1 MVSYNIYNMYYQLVI
16 LLESRKQAFLFLKG
30 EFKMDIRLLKEESLT
45 QITKKEI
52 YKYIKSMDINVSNKL
67 LREEVLAEKLGVSRI
82 TVRSA
87 LNELATE
94 GIIFRRQGKGTFV
107 NKEALQMKVSLNPI
121 GDLKQVIIDSGYEVD
136 VKIANITTRQA
147 SEDETNR
154 LQIKPKSKI
163 LVIEKI
169 FYANSKPAIY
179 SIDRI
184 ADELFDKDIQKK
196 ELELSIFELC
206 KKNLGR
212 KITWD
217 KAELSTVTS
226 EENAVL
232 KTIFQIEGVKSFLNC
247 DIINFDDHDIPI
259 IYTNEYINTEIIR
272 FNLIRQKNFL

>member
-1 MVSYNIYNMYYQLVI
+1 
-16 LLESRKQAFLFLKG
+16 
-30 EFKMDIRLLKEESLT
+30 MDLRLLKEESLS

-67 LREEVLAEKLGVSRI
+67 LREEILAEMLGVSRI

-107 NKEALQMKVSLNPI
+107 NKEALLMKVSLNPI

-136 VKIANITTRQA
+136 VKIANITTRQG
-147 SEDETNR
+147 SEDETNK

-169 FYANSKPAIY
+169 FYANNKPAIY

-184 ADELFDKDIQKK
+184 AEELFDKDIQKK
-196 ELELSIFELC
+196 ELELSIFELSQ
-206 KKNLGR
+206 KKLGR
-212 KITWD
+212 KIIWD
-217 KAELSTVTS
+217 KVELSTVTS
-226 EENAVL
+226 EENAIL
-232 KTIFQIEGVKSFLNC
+232 KKSFQIEGVKSFLNC
-247 DIINFDDHDIPI
+247 DIVNFDDHDIPI
-259 IYTNEYINTEIIR
+259 IYTNEYINTGIIR